1 MSASESSVAPSRA
14 AQPRRD
20 FAQRL
25 LAGALA
31 AALPAAARAAGP
43 AASSSGAAGAAGAG
57 GDAAADTPLPAAR
70 ELRAEARAAV
80 SRGQPLVLMFSLP
93 GCTYCE
99 QLRRSTYRWLLRD
112 GVPVEQLDMVAD
124 YKLGGFDG
132 RPTDG
137 AALAAR
143 YGVHLAPTVLFLG
156 ADGRE
161 IGERL
166 VGAGVPDF
174 YGAFVDRSLAQARK
188 HLQGASAS

>member
-1 MSASESSVAPSRA
+1 MSTGLRSRLSAVLAVLALGSVPAARA
-14 AQPRRD
+14 D
-20 FAQRL
+20 T
-25 LAGALA
+25 
-31 AALPAAARAAGP
+31 ALPAAHDLRASVARAA
-43 AASSSGAAGAAGAG
+43 
-57 GDAAADTPLPAAR
+57 AR
-70 ELRAEARAAV
+70 GE
-80 SRGQPLVLMFSLP
+80 PLVLLFSLP
-93 GCTYCE
+93 DCPYCE
-99 QLRRSTYRWLLRD
+99 VVRASTYRWLLRD
-112 GVPVEQLDMVAD
+112 GVPVEQLDMVAG

-137 AALAAR
+137 AVLAAR

>member
-1 MSASESSVAPSRA
+1 MSAFESSVAPSRA
-14 AQPRRD
+14 ALPRRD

-25 LAGALA
+25 LAGAVA

-43 AASSSGAAGAAGAG
+43 AASSSGAG

-70 ELRAEARAAV
+70 ELRAEARAAA

-112 GVPVEQLDMVAD
+112 GVPVEQLEMVAG

-161 IGERL
+161 LGERL

-188 HLQGASAS
+188 HLQGARGS